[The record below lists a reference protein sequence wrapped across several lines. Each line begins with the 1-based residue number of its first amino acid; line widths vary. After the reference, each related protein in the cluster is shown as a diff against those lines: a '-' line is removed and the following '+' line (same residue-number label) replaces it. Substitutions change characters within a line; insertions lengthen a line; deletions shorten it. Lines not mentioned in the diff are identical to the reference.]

1 MAKQLSA
8 FVLLLLIIFLLSS
21 TMATAAIPPADEGEL
36 VRQFEH
42 VIVNRQPIRPPIV
55 QNREHNRNREQATDT
70 PNLDD
75 KVSWEGQT
83 TWCIAKPST
92 GDERLNAN
100 IQFCCQQPD
109 IDCSIIQP
117 GGRSY
122 NPNNYYSHA
131 SVVMHL
137 YYKANYKLPH
147 TCDFMQSGLIIS
159 QDPSVGECIY
169 EP

>member
-36 VRQFEH
+36 
-42 VIVNRQPIRPPIV
+42 
-55 QNREHNRNREQATDT
+55 QATDT

>member
-21 TMATAAIPPADEGEL
+21 TMATVL
-36 VRQFEH
+36 SLKCFERSE
-42 VIVNRQPIRPPIV
+42 ITCNIFISLQPRYH
-55 QNREHNRNREQATDT
+55 QQMKANWEQATDT

>member
-42 VIVNRQPIRPPIV
+42 VIVNRQPIRPPVV

-70 PNLDD
+70 PNLDG

-83 TWCIAKPST
+83 T
-92 GDERLNAN
+92 
-100 IQFCCQQPD
+100 
-109 IDCSIIQP
+109 
-117 GGRSY
+117 
-122 NPNNYYSHA
+122 
-131 SVVMHL
+131 
-137 YYKANYKLPH
+137 
-147 TCDFMQSGLIIS
+147 
-159 QDPSVGECIY
+159 
-169 EP
+169 

>member
-1 MAKQLSA
+1 MYFFFPFF
-8 FVLLLLIIFLLSS
+8 FVS
-21 TMATAAIPPADEGEL
+21 
-36 VRQFEH
+36 
-42 VIVNRQPIRPPIV
+42 
-55 QNREHNRNREQATDT
+55 REQATDT
-70 PNLDD
+70 PNLDG

-117 GGRSY
+117 GGRCY

-159 QDPSVGECIY
+159 QDPCNLETFPSSTKSLIYTPIVCIMLSILSKLKCEELMY
-169 EP
+169 RIFMFLVCSCWRVHI